1 MVKLNKKMDI
11 FFVFFLKY
19 IKLKSQGGDP
29 KVDQI
34 FLWELN
40 K

>member
-19 IKLKSQGGDP
+19 INLKSQGGYP